1 MSNYTAPT
9 VFKCPSCGASV
20 AMQGDRGLCAYC
32 GTPIERPRG
41 LSRWLSQPTAAFAGS
56 ELPRAA
62 RAGRSVGRA
71 LVLLLVLLAAGGGFL
86 AGRLPFGARPSQI
99 VVLPTGGPAALK
111 ATPAPIAAGDG
122 SLSELLLALP
132 RDGKGADLLAYV
144 YYPGNSRYSVALID
158 GGTRQA
164 RWRGPLLSK
173 NAYQGQLAL
182 APERVYL
189 TDGDQLY
196 ALSRRDGG
204 VLWQATLNVE
214 PVQGCESCVLAV
226 GDNVAVLAKD
236 GGLQVFGGASG
247 QLAWQQRLADRPRG
261 LVAAGD
267 RLVMLSEPEGKAPRQ
282 LSLIDAA
289 TGKATLQISPACPAA
304 HANFGQEQI
313 DASAPLIFSADGSS
327 MTTVFGFF
335 AKCAQ
340 SWDLRSGQKR
350 WETALDDAQVPSSWY
365 GGPLLVG
372 ERALV
377 MSASHQLTVIEL
389 ASGQARTLTTDKEYN
404 FTPLAVADGLLIA
417 QAAPEWDSQ
426 RQEIWGIDMQT
437 GERRWQAKLQA
448 HDLREQGSSGDWDW
462 QLTRGGLAVVQV
474 LRDDARL
481 VVELLDP
488 RTGASTLRQEHA
500 LDDMSMPALR
510 NTLWSDDTAWLQID
524 SKIFAVDLATARIEY
539 ALK

>member
-9 VFKCPSCGASV
+9 VFNCPSCGASV
-20 AMQGDRGLCAYC
+20 AMQGDQGLCAYC

-41 LSRWLSQPTAAFAGS
+41 LSRWLGQPRAAFAGS
-56 ELPRAA
+56 DPPRAS
-62 RAGRSVGRA
+62 RPRPGVGRA
-71 LVLLLVLLAAGGGFL
+71 LVLLLVVLAAGGGFL
-86 AGRLPFGARPSQI
+86 VGRMPFGAQPSQI

-111 ATPAPIAAGDG
+111 ATPAPIAADDG
-122 SLSELLLALP
+122 SLSELLSALP

-144 YYPGNSRYSVALID
+144 YYSSNSRYTVALID

-182 APERVYL
+182 AADRVYL

-214 PVQGCESCVLAV
+214 PAQGCDACVRAV
-226 GDNVAVLAKD
+226 GEHVAVLEKD

-247 QLAWQQRLADRPRG
+247 QLAWQQRLADRPSQ
-261 LVAAGD
+261 LLAAGD
-267 RLVMLSEPEGKAPRQ
+267 RLVMVSQPEGKGPRQ

-289 TGKATLQISPACPAA
+289 TGKATLQISPTCPAA
-304 HANFGQEQI
+304 HANFDEEQI
-313 DASAPLIFSADGSS
+313 DASSPLIFSADGTSL
-327 MTTVFGFF
+327 TTVFGFF

-350 WETALDDAQVPSSWY
+350 WETALDDQQVPSSWY
-365 GGPLLVG
+365 GGPLLAG

-377 MSASHQLTVIEL
+377 MSANHQLTVIDL
-389 ASGQARTLTTDKEYN
+389 ASGKARALAADKEYN
-404 FTPLAVADGLLIA
+404 LAPLALADGLLIA
-417 QAAPEWDSQ
+417 QAAPDWDSQ

-448 HDLREQGSSGDWDW
+448 HDLREADSTGDWDW
-462 QLTRGGLAVVQV
+462 QLTREGLAVVQV

-500 LDDMSMPALR
+500 LEGSSMPSLR
-510 NTLWSDDTAWLQID
+510 NMLWSDDTAWLQID
-524 SKIFAVDLATARIEY
+524 SKILAIDLATAQIEY
-539 ALK
+539 ALR